1 MKKIIAIATGFFLI
15 IFLFIPIITLSE
27 EKTTLSAQQ
36 GIYSLQEM
44 ELQDKKF
51 YLRGQWEFYWQELLQ
66 PEDFQHSRLKVKP
79 QYIDVPGTWA
89 KAAYTGKP
97 LSNQGYGTYRLHIQL
112 DEKEK
117 DHLFSLYLP
126 SVASAFQLWVNGKPI
141 AGNGKVGINRQS
153 MKPRSFSQVVTFQT
167 ESKDIELI
175 MQVSN
180 FSTQGRNVVSHHF
193 WLRTCY

>member
-66 PEDFQHSRLKVKP
+66 PEDF
-79 QYIDVPGTWA
+79 
-89 KAAYTGKP
+89 
-97 LSNQGYGTYRLHIQL
+97 
-112 DEKEK
+112 
-117 DHLFSLYLP
+117 F
-126 SVASAFQLWVNGKPI
+126 
-141 AGNGKVGINRQS
+141 
-153 MKPRSFSQVVTFQT
+153 TFRV
-167 ESKDIELI
+167 ESKTSIHRCTGHMGKGCLY
-175 MQVSN
+175 
-180 FSTQGRNVVSHHF
+180 
-193 WLRTCY
+193 W